1 LATGKQNRNSFQLAA
16 IIARRW
22 GYEKVPLQV
31 KMDHLLDPIKVIIV
45 GGCSCGKTTLL
56 KRYVSFAGRYQSI
69 NPAMNGTQ
77 LNSSHLVPFTDL
89 YEATPGLN
97 IGRLALPLNNGAVCN
112 VSLIDVGGVLIQR
125 KDPDLMN
132 KIIENI
138 EGVFIVV
145 DATSVQ
151 SMKDADNW
159 LDILSKCNSNISK
172 FLFVNKSDL
181 PIEQRVVTPQNL
193 DTFVRLGY
201 SLHHV

>member
-1 LATGKQNRNSFQLAA
+1 
-16 IIARRW
+16 
-22 GYEKVPLQV
+22 
-31 KMDHLLDPIKVIIV
+31 M
-45 GGCSCGKTTLL
+45 
-56 KRYVSFAGRYQSI
+56 
-69 NPAMNGTQ
+69 
-77 LNSSHLVPFTDL
+77 
-89 YEATPGLN
+89 
-97 IGRLALPLNNGAVCN
+97 CN

-125 KDPDLMN
+125 KGPDLMN